1 MFERGTEHV
10 TGTRRRLQSRS
21 VTEARGRPSAA
32 GNAAISLVGAF
43 APALVALVAIPG
55 LVHALGAELFGLL
68 SFIWIVF
75 GTFAVLD
82 FGTGRATTKFVAE
95 LLARERN
102 ADIPALFWSASAIN
116 LAVGLFCGVLLFV
129 LAPWFSPHIMKLP
142 ASLQPTAI
150 AALRLTAIALPFVI
164 LGGVFRSALEGLQR
178 FDLSNAVQLP
188 VSALNYIAPLIVAR
202 AGASLP
208 WVVASVCVTRV
219 CAVPPLLMLCRQ
231 QLPMLGR
238 PHIER
243 RELRRLVQ
251 FGSWLTVS
259 NVVGPLLLS
268 LDRLFV
274 GSILGARALGL
285 YAPVYELVTRL
296 SLIPASVMAALFPAF
311 SMLTDRSSDDIRRAM
326 RRAQRLLALLML
338 PVMIVGVSFAPIIL
352 QLWLGTAQTSA
363 SVAAMQLL
371 LIGVVALSMGAVPF
385 TLVQAL
391 GKPKWSAIIH
401 VIELPIHAAVTWW
414 AVSSFGVVGAAGAW
428 SLRALYDAG
437 LFDAAVTRMIGRREV
452 AALELSIRV
461 TGTMV
466 VGAAILSTLA
476 AWAAVRPTPL
486 ALSGALT
493 VLTYAVVAW
502 HWALESSEREAVLWR
517 LRRGAPRDGSSSAR
531 ESVTEPVRDSTS
543 TL

>member
-1 MFERGTEHV
+1 VTPVEEQLRSDFETVQRTK
-10 TGTRRRLQSRS
+10 
-21 VTEARGRPSAA
+21 PSAA
-32 GNAAISLVGAF
+32 GNAAISLVGAV

-95 LLARERN
+95 LLARERGS
-102 ADIPALFWSASAIN
+102 AIPALFWSAAAIN
-116 LAVGLFCGVLLFV
+116 LGVGLCCGVLLFA
-129 LAPWFSPHIMKLP
+129 LAPWFSAHVVKVP
-142 ASLQPTAI
+142 ATLQPTAI
-150 AALRLTAIALPFVI
+150 VALRLTAFALPWVV
-164 LGGVFRSALEGLQR
+164 LGGVFRSTLEGLQR

-188 VSALNYIAPLIVAR
+188 VSALNYIAPLLVAR
-202 AGASLP
+202 TGATLP
-208 WVVASVCVTRV
+208 WVIASVCLTRM
-219 CAVPPLLMLCRQ
+219 CAVPPFLVLCRR

-238 PHIER
+238 PRIER

-311 SMLTDRSSDDIRRAM
+311 STLTDRSADDIRRAM
-326 RRAQRLLALLML
+326 RRAQRLLAVLML

-352 QLWLGTAQTSA
+352 QLWLRSAQTPA

-371 LIGVVALSMGAVPF
+371 LIGVVALSIGAVPF

-391 GKPKWSAIIH
+391 GMPKWSAMIH

-414 AVSSFGVVGAAGAW
+414 AVSTFGVVGAAAAW
-428 SLRALYDAG
+428 SLRALYDAT
-437 LFDAAVTRMIGRREV
+437 LFDAAVTRMIGRRED
-452 AALELSIRV
+452 AAIERSVRV
-461 TGTMV
+461 TATMV
-466 VGAAILSTLA
+466 LGAAILSTLA
-476 AWAAVRPTPL
+476 AWSGVRPRPL
-486 ALSGALT
+486 ALSGALA
-493 VLTYAVVAW
+493 VLAYAVVVW
-502 HWALESSEREAVLWR
+502 HWALESSERQAVVWAV
-517 LRRGAPRDGSSSAR
+517 RRRSSRGSATIAR
-531 ESVTEPVRDSTS
+531 ESITETVRDSTS

>member
-1 MFERGTEHV
+1 MRSTLRTE
-10 TGTRRRLQSRS
+10 
-21 VTEARGRPSAA
+21 GRAKPSPAS
-32 GNAAISLVGAF
+32 NAAISLVGAI

-95 LLARERN
+95 LLARERGS
-102 ADIPALFWSASAIN
+102 DIPALFWSASAIN
-116 LAVGLFCGVLLFV
+116 LGVGLFCGMLLFV
-129 LAPWFSPHIMKLP
+129 LAPWFSAHVVKVP
-142 ASLQPTAI
+142 ATLQPTTI
-150 AALRLTAIALPFVI
+150 VALRLTAFALPWVV

-202 AGASLP
+202 TGASLP
-208 WVVASVCVTRV
+208 WVVASVCLTRV
-219 CAVPPLLMLCRQ
+219 CAVPPLLVLCRK

-243 RELRRLVQ
+243 REFHRLVQ
-251 FGSWLTVS
+251 FGGWLTVS
-259 NVVGPLLLS
+259 NVVGPVLLS

-274 GSILGARALGL
+274 GSILGAGALGL

-311 SMLTDRSSDDIRRAM
+311 SMLTDRSAAEVRWAM
-326 RRAQRLLALLML
+326 RRAQRLLALMML
-338 PVMIVGVSFAPIIL
+338 PVMIIGVSFAPIIL
-352 QLWLGTAQTSA
+352 RLWLRTAQTSA
-363 SVAAMQLL
+363 SVAAMQVL
-371 LIGVVALSMGAVPF
+371 LIGIVALSIGAVPF

-391 GKPKWSAIIH
+391 GKPRWSAIIH
-401 VIELPIHAAVTWW
+401 VVELPVHAAVTWW
-414 AVSSFGVVGAAGAW
+414 AVSTFGVVGAAGAW
-428 SLRALYDAG
+428 SLRALYDAA
-437 LFDAAVTRMIGRREV
+437 LFDAAVARMIGRV
-452 AALELSIRV
+452 DAGVVDVSIRV

-466 VGAAILSTLA
+466 LSAAILSTLA

-486 ALSGALT
+486 AMSGALI
-493 VLTYAVVAW
+493 VLAYAVVAW
-502 HWALESSEREAVLWR
+502 HWALESGEREAVLWR
-517 LRRGAPRDGSSSAR
+517 LLRRAPLRGSSVAR
-531 ESVTEPVRDSTS
+531 EPITEPVRDSTS

>member
-1 MFERGTEHV
+1 M
-10 TGTRRRLQSRS
+10 RS
-21 VTEARGRPSAA
+21 DFASVQRARPSTA
-32 GNAAISLVGAF
+32 GNAAISLVGAI

-55 LVHALGAELFGLL
+55 LVHTLGAELFGLL

-95 LLARERN
+95 LLARERG

-116 LAVGLFCGVLLFV
+116 LGIGVCCGLLLFA
-129 LAPWFSPHIMKLP
+129 LAPWFSAHVVKVP
-142 ASLQPTAI
+142 ATLQPTATT
-150 AALRLTAIALPFVI
+150 ALRLTAFALPWVV

-188 VSALNYIAPLIVAR
+188 VSALNYIAPLVVAR
-202 AGASLP
+202 GGATLP
-208 WVVASVCVTRV
+208 WVVASVCLTRI
-219 CAVPPLLMLCRQ
+219 CAVPPLLVLCRR

-238 PHIER
+238 PRIER
-243 RELRRLVQ
+243 QELRRLLH

-296 SLIPASVMAALFPAF
+296 SLIPASVMSALFPAF
-311 SMLTDRSSDDIRRAM
+311 SMLTDRSADEVRRAM
-326 RRAQRLLALLML
+326 RRAQRVLALLML
-338 PVMIVGVSFAPIIL
+338 PVLIGGVSFAPIIL
-352 QLWLGTAQTSA
+352 RLWLRTAQTPA

-371 LIGVVALSMGAVPF
+371 LIGVVALSIGAVPF

-391 GKPKWSAIIH
+391 GKPRWSATIH

-414 AVSSFGVVGAAGAW
+414 AVSRFGVVGAAAAW
-428 SLRALYDAG
+428 SLRALYDAA
-437 LFDAAVTRMIGRREV
+437 LFDAAVTRMIGRRQHAMLEV
-452 AALELSIRV
+452 SLRV
-461 TGTMV
+461 TGAMV
-466 VGAAILSTLA
+466 VGATILSTLA
-476 AWAAVRPTPL
+476 AWATVRPTAL
-486 ALSGALT
+486 AVSGAVM
-493 VLTYAVVAW
+493 VLAYTIVAW

-517 LRRGAPRDGSSSAR
+517 VRRRTLRGAPGLAR
-531 ESVTEPVRDSTS
+531 ESITEPVRDTTS